1 MKIALGADHGGY
13 DLKQAVMAELN
24 RRSITVDDKGCHSK
38 ASCDY
43 PDSARDVALAVSGG
57 QADLGIL
64 ICTSG
69 IGMSITANRFPGVR
83 AALCSSPDR
92 SGMSRVH
99 NNSNVLVM
107 SGADITPA
115 QGLVIVDA
123 WLNAAFE
130 PVERHVRRLEKIEAY
145 GAEAADTAILYK
157 EDPELYEAIMGER
170 KRQQDTINLIA
181 SENYA
186 SRAVR
191 QASGSVLTNKYAEGY
206 PFKRWYQ
213 GCEFTDKSEQLA
225 IDRVKKLFGAEHAN
239 VQPHCGSSSNMA
251 VYFAM
256 LQPGDTILAMNL
268 AHGGHLTHGNKVNFS
283 GRFYNIV
290 PYGVR
295 EDSGRIDYDE
305 VQKLATEQKPKII
318 VAGASAYPRILDF
331 PRFRQVADSVGAL
344 LLVDMAHI
352 AGLVAGG
359 VHPSPVPYADFV
371 TSTTHKTLRG
381 PRSGMILCK
390 AQYAAA
396 IDKLVFPGIQ
406 GGPEC
411 HTIASKAVCFH
422 EALQPSFKAYAAQV
436 VKNAAKMGETLM
448 KRGYKLTS
456 GGTENHL
463 MLVDLSDKEITGRDA
478 AQVLETV
485 NIVVNKNAVPFD
497 KRPPLV
503 TSGIRL
509 GSAAFT
515 TRGMK
520 EAEAEI
526 IGTLIAN
533 VLDHSKDEAVLAAT
547 RTKVAELTT
556 AFPAP

>member
-1 MKIALGADHGGY
+1 MKLAIGSDHGGFE
-13 DLKQAVMAELN
+13 LKQAIVQDLA
-24 RRSITVDDKGCHSK
+24 RRGLGLFDAGCGSK
-38 ASCDY
+38 ESCDY
-43 PDSARDVALAVSGG
+43 PDFAREVCLAVLGG
-57 QADLGIL
+57 RADLGIL

-69 IGMSITANRFPGVR
+69 IGMSITANRFPGIR
-83 AALCSSPDR
+83 AALCA
-92 SGMSRVH
+92 SGKTSGQSRAH
-99 NNSNVLVM
+99 NNSNVLVL
-107 SGADITPA
+107 SGTEHTPA
-115 QGLVIVDA
+115 AGLAIVDA
-123 WLNAAFE
+123 WLKEVFT
-130 PVERHVRRLEKIEAY
+130 PVDRHVRRLQKVEAV
-145 GAEAADTAILYK
+145 GAEAAETALLLQ
-157 EDPELYEAIMGER
+157 EDPELYEAIAGER

-191 QASGSVLTNKYAEGY
+191 VAAGSVLTNKYAEGY

-213 GCEFTDKSEQLA
+213 GCAFIDKSEQLA

-251 VYFAM
+251 VYFSV
-256 LQPGDTILAMNL
+256 LEPGDTILAMNL

-283 GRFYNIV
+283 GRFYKII

-305 VQKLATEQKPKII
+305 VQRLANEHKPKII

-331 PRFRQVADSVGAL
+331 PRFRQIADSVGAM

-359 VHPSPVPYADFV
+359 VHPNPVPHADFV

-390 AQYAAA
+390 AQYAEK

-411 HTIASKAVCFH
+411 HTIAAKAVCFH

-436 VKNAAKMGETLM
+436 VKNAASMGDALV

-463 MLVDLSDKEITGRDA
+463 MLVDLSDKAVTGRDA
-478 AQVLETV
+478 ATALETV

-503 TSGIRL
+503 TSGIRI

-520 EAEAEI
+520 EGEAAEI
-526 IGTLIAN
+526 GKMIAD
-533 VLDHSKDEAVLAAT
+533 VLDNATQQAVLDAT
-547 RTKVAELTT
+547 RTRVAELAA